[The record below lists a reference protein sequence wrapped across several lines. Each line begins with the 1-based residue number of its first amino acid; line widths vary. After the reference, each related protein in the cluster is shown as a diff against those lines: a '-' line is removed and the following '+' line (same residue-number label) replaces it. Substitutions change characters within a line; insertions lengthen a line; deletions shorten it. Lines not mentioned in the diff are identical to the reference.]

1 MAGSLVLIDEETV
14 SSSTTAVT
22 LTGIDSTYNVYVLR
36 VSGMTVSADEAPMM
50 RITKGGSAQT
60 DSEYDEAKKYFK
72 SDDAYTNGSQ
82 QNVDRIDCTATID
95 SGISAGGGNGIYYL
109 FNFPNASEYSFVTVE
124 SNHLQATVDSVRGF
138 QGGFVHTVASASDG
152 IQISANNW
160 ASGSTLEAGEFK
172 LYGLKK

>member
-1 MAGSLVLIDEETV
+1 MAGSLVLIDSETV

-22 LTGIDSTYNVYVLR
+22 LTGIDSTYNVYVLQIA
-36 VSGMTVSADEAPMM
+36 GMTVSADEAPMM
-50 RITKGGSAQT
+50 RVTKSGSAQT
-60 DSEYDEAKKYFK
+60 DSNYDEAKEYFK
-72 SDDAYTNGSQ
+72 SDTSFSTVSQ

-95 SGISAGGGNGIYYL
+95 SGSGAAGNGTYYL
-109 FNFPNASEYSFVTVE
+109 FNFPNASEYSFVTIE

-160 ASGSTLEAGEFK
+160 TTSSTLEAGEFK
-172 LYGLKK
+172 LYGLNK